1 MIQRMKFAMIE
12 KPTCK
17 MFKQM
22 QSDCSRAKIVQMVH
36 DDSVDEDFANIL
48 LWTSIIVLILNPS

>member
-1 MIQRMKFAMIE
+1 MKFAMIE